1 MSSAI
6 ATHHI
11 KLEGNTMLHRRNFLT
26 FLGITAVGTKLSQ
39 SSLAHAQALNLLKAP
54 PLKKGDTI
62 GLISPANQIKVEEVN
77 SVKRFLLEQGFRVK
91 LGKHIFDQYGY
102 LAGKDEARAEDVNQ
116 MFADHSVAGILTL
129 RGGWGCNRLLSLLDY
144 ELIRKNPK
152 IIMGY
157 SDITSLLIA
166 ISSRT
171 NLVTFHGPV
180 GTSTWNSFTIAH
192 TKDILLDNQML
203 VLQNPP
209 ELAIKII
216 NGGKA
221 RGRLWGGNLSVL
233 ASMIGSDYL
242 PDWQDTIL
250 FVEDIG
256 EDVYRIDRLLTQL
269 KLAGVLEQISGFIF
283 GQCTDCSAGE
293 DGEPS
298 LTLEQVFDDLLKPLG
313 IPAYSGG
320 AFGHVKD
327 KWTLPMGL
335 PVEIDADQ
343 GTIKMLTSALS

>member
-1 MSSAI
+1 
-6 ATHHI
+6 
-11 KLEGNTMLHRRNFLT
+11 MLHRRKFLT
-26 FLGITAVGTKLSQ
+26 FLGITAVGNQLSQ
-39 SSLAHAQALNLLKAP
+39 SSLSYAQSLKLLKP
-54 PLKKGDTI
+54 PQLKKGDTI
-62 GLISPANQIKVEEVN
+62 GLISPANQITVEEVN
-77 SVKRFLLEQGFRVK
+77 SVTEFLLEKGFRVK
-91 LGKHIFDQYGY
+91 LGKHIFEQYGY
-102 LAGKDEARAEDVNQ
+102 LAGTDEARAEDVNQ
-116 MFADHSVAGILTL
+116 MFADQSVAGILTL
-129 RGGWGCNRLLSLLDY
+129 RGGWGCNRILPLLDY
-144 ELIRKNPK
+144 ELISQNPK

-180 GTSTWNSFTIAH
+180 GTSTWNSFTIAY

-203 VLQNPP
+203 VFKNPP
-209 ELAIKII
+209 ELAFKII

-242 PDWQDTIL
+242 PDWQDAIL

-269 KLAGVLEQISGFIF
+269 KLAGILEQISGLIF
-283 GQCTDCSAGE
+283 GQCTDCLAGE

-298 LTLEQVFDDLLKPLG
+298 LTLEQVFDDLLKPLN

-320 AFGHVKD
+320 SFGHIKD
-327 KWTLPMGL
+327 KWTLPVGL
-335 PVEIDADQ
+335 PVEIDAEL
-343 GTIKMLTSALS
+343 GTIQMLGPAVV